1 MPNINPQAIQVKL
14 LNNSYPIWIK
24 RNITQHIY
32 KYLEKFNTGQKWF
45 LITPTSIYHLYGKE
59 IIDNLTQHHFEIIPI
74 LIEDGEKI
82 KSIAYFEKYSKELVQ
97 KGCNRD
103 SMLIA
108 LGGGVTGDLTGFI
121 ASSLFRGID
130 YIQFP
135 TSLLAMVDSS
145 IGGKTGINIAEGKNL
160 IGAFHHP
167 KAVIIDPYFLSSLPE
182 REVIS
187 GLGEILK
194 YGIINNN
201 SIIDLFIK
209 FKSKQMDLTSLEIDK
224 MIIRSVKVKVEIVEK
239 DVNESNL
246 RRILNFGHT
255 VGHIIEVFTNYQ
267 FISHGEA
274 VLHGMIIAIELSKQI
289 CNLDEDYANNI
300 ISILKDISFLKLPEI
315 SKQEFNNFL
324 FRDKKVQ
331 KNKLNFILL
340 NKQCSPIIKN
350 DIKTEIIYKIYKSH
364 QRSLI

>member
-1 MPNINPQAIQVKL
+1 MPKINPQNILVKL
-14 LNNSYPIWIK
+14 LNASYPIWIK

-32 KYLEKFNTGQKWF
+32 EYLNEFNKGQKWF
-45 LITPTSIYHLYGKE
+45 LLSPTSIYNLYGKE
-59 IIDNLTQHHFEIIPI
+59 IVDNLIQHQFKIKPI
-74 LIEDGEKI
+74 LIEDGEI
-82 KSIAYFEKYSKELVQ
+82 VKSITYFEKYCKELVQ

-121 ASSLFRGID
+121 ASTLFRGID

-167 KAVIIDPYFLSSLPE
+167 KAVIIDPHFLLSLPK
-182 REVIS
+182 REIIS
-187 GLGEILK
+187 GLGEVLK
-194 YGIINNN
+194 YGIINDN
-201 SIIDLFIK
+201 SIIDLFLK
-209 FKSKQMDLTSLEIDK
+209 FKSNQMDLASSEIDE
-224 MIIRSVKVKVEIVEK
+224 MIIHSVKVKTEIVEK
-239 DVNESNL
+239 DVNESDL

-255 VGHIIEVFTNYQ
+255 VGHIIEAYTNYQ
-267 FISHGEA
+267 YISHGEA

-289 CNLDEDYANNI
+289 CNLDEQYANI
-300 ISILKDISFLKLPEI
+300 INSILKDITKIKLPEI
-315 SKQEFNNFL
+315 SEKEFNKFL

-331 KNKLNFILL
+331 KNKLNLILL
-340 NKQCSPIIKN
+340 DKQCSPIIKN
-350 DIKTEIIYKIYKSH
+350 DIETEIIYKIYKSH
-364 QRSLI
+364 QGSLI

>member
-1 MPNINPQAIQVKL
+1 MSKINSQKIQVKL
-14 LNNSYPIWIK
+14 KDTSYPIWIK
-24 RNITQHIY
+24 RNIIQHLDE
-32 KYLEKFNTGQKWF
+32 YLTKFNNGQRWF
-45 LITPTSIYHLYGKE
+45 LLTPLSIYNLYGKE
-59 IIDNLTQHHFEIIPI
+59 IVDDLNQHNYNISPI
-74 LIEDGEKI
+74 LIEDGETV
-82 KSIAYFEKYSKELVQ
+82 KSIYYFEKYCKELVQ

-103 SMLIA
+103 STLIA
-108 LGGGVTGDLTGFI
+108 FGGGVTGDLTGFI
-121 ASSLFRGID
+121 ASSIFRGIQ

-167 KAVIIDPYFLSSLPE
+167 LAILIDPYFLSTLPQ
-182 REVIS
+182 REIIS

-194 YGIINNN
+194 YGIIIDN

-209 FKSKQMDLTSLEIDK
+209 FKSNQMDLTSSEIDK
-224 MIIRSVKVKVEIVEK
+224 MIILSVRVKTDIVEK
-239 DVNESNL
+239 DVNESDL

-255 VGHIIEVFTNYQ
+255 VGHIIEAYTNYQ
-267 FISHGEA
+267 YISHGEA

-289 CNLDEDYANNI
+289 CNLDKNYANKI
-300 ISILKDISFLKLPEI
+300 ISILKEIIIVKLPEI
-315 SKQEFNNFL
+315 SENDFNKFM
-324 FRDKKVQ
+324 FRDKKVL

-340 NKQCSPIIKN
+340 DKPCHPMIIN
-350 DIKTEIIYKIYKSH
+350 DISSENIYKIYKLH